1 MVVPGEAKVRV
12 AGTRKRAGVTAL
24 GAALLFGAWAAYA
37 NWDHG
42 AGAVLRATIAQAG
55 LSATSTFAAVLL
67 LEFLFNLAERPA
79 LRFALGAL
87 VTPLCIFTAMA
98 VVHLLAGTPRILVT
112 IAPSL
117 VSGSIFCLTYTAG
130 LLATTRR
137 QKRAAQAAPQT
148 KHAT

>member
-1 MVVPGEAKVRV
+1 MMSGAGEPRGRV

-24 GAALLFGAWAAYA
+24 GAALLFGGWAAFA

-42 AGAVLRATIAQAG
+42 AAAVLRATLAQAG

-67 LEFLFNLAERPA
+67 LEFLFNLAEHPA

-87 VTPLCIFTAMA
+87 ATPLCMFAAMA

-117 VSGSIFCLTYTAG
+117 VSGSIFCVTYTAG
-130 LLATTRR
+130 LLATARR
-137 QKRAAQAAPQT
+137 RERALADPRT
-148 KHAT
+148 SDAT